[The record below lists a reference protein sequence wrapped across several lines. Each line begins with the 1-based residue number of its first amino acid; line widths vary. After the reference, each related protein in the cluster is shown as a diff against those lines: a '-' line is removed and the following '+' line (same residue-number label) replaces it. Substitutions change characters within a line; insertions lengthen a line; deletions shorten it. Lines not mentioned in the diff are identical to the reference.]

1 MKCIK
6 NNKTGEIERVTDRE
20 ANNMVGS
27 TWSYVAK
34 TEWKAV
40 TRKVKV
46 NDAVKNVDGDS
57 NEVKELTVAEKQLK
71 SKRKKVKDDKGK

>member
-6 NNKTGEIERVTDRE
+6 NNKTGEIERLGDKE
-20 ANNMVGS
+20 AYNKVGS

-34 TEWKAV
+34 SEWKAA

-46 NDAVKNVDGDS
+46 TEVVNDSEG
-57 NEVKELTVAEKQLK
+57 ETIAEKQLK
-71 SKRKKVKDDKGK
+71 SKNKKVKNDKE

>member
-6 NNKTGEIERVTDRE
+6 NNKTGEIQRLDDKE
-20 ANNMVGS
+20 AYNKVGS

-34 TEWKAV
+34 TEWKAA

-46 NDAVKNVDGDS
+46 TEVVNDSEG
-57 NEVKELTVAEKQLK
+57 ETIAEKQLK
-71 SKRKKVKDDKGK
+71 SKKKKVKDDKQK

>member
-6 NNKTGEIERVTDRE
+6 NNKTGVIQRVDDKE
-20 ANNMVGS
+20 AYNKVGS

-34 TEWKAV
+34 SEWKAA

-46 NDAVKNVDGDS
+46 TEVVNDSEG
-57 NEVKELTVAEKQLK
+57 ETIAEKQLK
-71 SKRKKVKDDKGK
+71 SKNKKVKNDKE